1 MGENVATF
9 LTVQYIAHNV
19 FLFQSLSPFNS
30 LSTCLP
36 RQDRDGCV
44 ARVIRQIRVREEDMK
59 IRDFGVEIW
68 MNRYETKCEWN
79 LAETCVESL
88 TVAELLEMA
97 GKTGTILSEL
107 LPLKLTYGAIEGSD
121 RLRRLIAGLYEK
133 QAVENVVVTHGAIG
147 ANALVHE
154 TLVEPG
160 DRVISVLPT
169 YQQHYSIPESYGADL
184 QILKLS
190 EANGFLPDLQELRRL
205 ATPGTKLIV
214 LNNPNNPTGALM
226 DRAYLEKIVEIAR
239 ISGAWILCDEVYRGT
254 DQQGDGM
261 TASIADLY
269 EKGISTGSM
278 SKTYSLAGL
287 RLGWI
292 VAPSELIHAVSIHRD
307 YNTISVGMLDDH
319 FAAIALE
326 NRDKILSRSQTITRT
341 NLAILSE
348 WIESEPLISWVKPKS
363 GTTALLKYD
372 LPMSSEAFC
381 IKLLERT
388 GVMLTPGS
396 AMDVEGY
403 LRIGY
408 ANSEAILREGLK
420 RLSQFLKEQQ

>member
-1 MGENVATF
+1 
-9 LTVQYIAHNV
+9 
-19 FLFQSLSPFNS
+19 
-30 LSTCLP
+30 
-36 RQDRDGCV
+36 
-44 ARVIRQIRVREEDMK
+44 MK
-59 IRDFGVEIW
+59 IRNFGVEIW
-68 MNRYETKCEWN
+68 MNRYETTCEWN

-88 TVAELLEMA
+88 TVEELLDMA
-97 GKTGTILSEL
+97 GKKDTILSEL
-107 LPLKLTYGAIEGSD
+107 LPMKLTYGAIEGSE
-121 RLRRLIAGLYEK
+121 RLRKLVAGLYEK
-133 QAVENVVVTHGAIG
+133 QAVENVVITHGAIG

-169 YQQHYSIPESYGADL
+169 YQQHYSIPESFGADL
-184 QILKLS
+184 HILKLT
-190 EANGFLPDLQELRRL
+190 EKTAFLPDLEKLKLL
-205 ATPGTKLIV
+205 ATPGTKLIA
-214 LNNPNNPTGALM
+214 LNNPNNPTGSLM
-226 DRAYLEKIVEIAR
+226 DRAYLEKIIEIAR
-239 ISGAWILCDEVYRGT
+239 ACGAWILCDEVYRGT

-278 SKTYSLAGL
+278 SKTWSLAGL

-292 VAPSELIHAVSIHRD
+292 VGPADLLHAVSIHRD

-326 NRDKILSRSQTITRT
+326 NRDKILARSHAITRT
-341 NLAILSE
+341 NLAILSD
-348 WIESEPLISWVKPKS
+348 WIDGEPLISWIKPKS

-372 LPMSSEAFC
+372 LPISSEEFC
-381 IKLLERT
+381 VQLLERT

-396 AMDVEGY
+396 AMDMEGY

-408 ANSEAILREGLK
+408 TNDVDVLREGLK
-420 RLSQFLKEQQ
+420 RMSQFLREMQARAA

>member
-1 MGENVATF
+1 
-9 LTVQYIAHNV
+9 
-19 FLFQSLSPFNS
+19 
-30 LSTCLP
+30 
-36 RQDRDGCV
+36 
-44 ARVIRQIRVREEDMK
+44 MK

-68 MNRYETKCEWN
+68 MNRYENHCELN

-88 TVAELLEMA
+88 TVEELLDMAGKKDGILAELLPM
-97 GKTGTILSEL
+97 
-107 LPLKLTYGAIEGSD
+107 KLTYGAIEGSD
-121 RLRRLIAGLYEK
+121 RLRGLIAGLYEK
-133 QAVENVVVTHGAIG
+133 QAVENIVVTHGAIG

-169 YQQHYSIPESYGADL
+169 YQQHYSIPESFGADVR
-184 QILKLS
+184 ILKLT
-190 EANGFLPDLQELRRL
+190 EAQGFLPDLAELRRH
-205 ATPGTKLIV
+205 AVPGTRLIC
-214 LNNPNNPTGALM
+214 LNNPNNPTGSLM
-226 DRAYLEKIVEIAR
+226 DRDFLLQIVEIAR
-239 ISGAWILCDEVYRGT
+239 GCGAWILCDEVYRGT
-254 DQQGDGM
+254 DQEGDGV

-292 VAPSELIHAVSIHRD
+292 AGPKALLQAVSIHRD

-326 NRDKILSRSQTITRT
+326 NRDKILARSQSITRR
-341 NLAILSE
+341 NLAILAE
-348 WIESEPLISWVKPKS
+348 WVENEPLISWVKPRS
-363 GTTALLKYD
+363 GTTALLKFD
-372 LPMSSEAFC
+372 LPITSEAFC
-381 IKLLERT
+381 TRLLERT

-396 AMDVEGY
+396 AMDMEGY

-408 ANSEAILREGLK
+408 SNGEAILREGLA
-420 RLSQFLKEQQ
+420 RISVFLRAERAVLAA

>member
-1 MGENVATF
+1 
-9 LTVQYIAHNV
+9 
-19 FLFQSLSPFNS
+19 
-30 LSTCLP
+30 
-36 RQDRDGCV
+36 
-44 ARVIRQIRVREEDMK
+44 MK

-68 MNRYETKCEWN
+68 MNRYETQCELN

-88 TVAELLEMA
+88 TVAQLLEMT
-97 GKTGTILSEL
+97 GKTDAILGEL
-107 LPLKLTYGAIEGSD
+107 LPMKLTYGAIEGSE
-121 RLRRLIAGLYEK
+121 RLRRLVAGLYER
-133 QAVENVVVTHGAIG
+133 QEIGNVTITHGAIG
-147 ANALVHE
+147 GNALVHE

-169 YQQHYSIPESYGADL
+169 YQQHYSIPQSYGADV
-184 QILKLS
+184 QILKLR
-190 EANGFLPDLQELRRL
+190 EANGFLPDLDELRRL
-205 ATPGTKLIV
+205 AMPGTKLIAI
-214 LNNPNNPTGALM
+214 NNPNNPTGSLM
-226 DRAYLEKIVEIAR
+226 DRAFLVEVAAIAQAC
-239 ISGAWILCDEVYRGT
+239 GAWVLCDEVYRGT
-254 DQQGDGM
+254 DQEGSGF

-292 VAPSELIHAVSIHRD
+292 AAPVKLIHAVSIHRD

-326 NRDKILSRSQTITRT
+326 HRDKILARSRDITRA
-341 NLAILSE
+341 NLAILE
-348 WIESEPLISWVKPKS
+348 AWVAGEPLISWIKPKG

-372 LPMSSEAFC
+372 LPISSEEFC
-381 IKLLERT
+381 LRLLDRT

-396 AMDVEGY
+396 AMDMEGY

-408 ANSEAILREGLK
+408 ANGQTTLREGLS
-420 RLSQFLKEQQ
+420 RMSRFLREEAGAAKGKTGTR